1 MKTKKKSKWRH
12 LRQLILKLL
21 LFGLV
26 TYGVFTFVLG
36 GIRISGNN
44 MFPMLKDGDFCLY
57 YRTRD
62 VYLEDMVIYED
73 STGNLRA
80 GRIKAVGGQTVDFL
94 KDGGLL
100 VDGSI
105 PSEYLPYDT
114 LKAENS
120 EVKYP
125 IQLGSDE
132 YFILNDYR
140 SDTTDSRQYGAVSVS
155 SIKGK
160 GIFILRRRSI

>member
-1 MKTKKKSKWRH
+1 MKTKKKSKWRR
-12 LRQLILKLL
+12 LRQLIVKLL
-21 LFGLV
+21 MFVVFTGA
-26 TYGVFTFVLG
+26 VFTFVFGFL
-36 GIRISGNN
+36 RVSGNN

-57 YRTRD
+57 YRLTKA
-62 VYLEDMVIYED
+62 YLEDMVVYED
-73 STGNLRA
+73 NNGILHTGRVVA
-80 GRIKAVGGQTVDFL
+80 MGGQTVDFL

-105 PSEYLPYDT
+105 PSEYLPYET
-114 LKAENS
+114 LQAENS
-120 EVKYP
+120 DVEYP
-125 IQLGSDE
+125 LELNEDE

-140 SDTTDSRQYGAVSVS
+140 SDTTDSRQYGVIPSS